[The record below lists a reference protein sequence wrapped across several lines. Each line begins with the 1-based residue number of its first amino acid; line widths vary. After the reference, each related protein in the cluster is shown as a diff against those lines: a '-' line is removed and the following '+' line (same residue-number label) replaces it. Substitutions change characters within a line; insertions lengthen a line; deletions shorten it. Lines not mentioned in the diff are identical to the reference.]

1 MEEIAKRFKELR
13 IQQNLTLKDLSE
25 KTGLSISFL
34 SQVERG
40 TSSLAITSLKKIA
53 DAFNVPINYFFESW
67 VNPNFYVKGDKME
80 TFRLEGRSA
89 EYGRLAGEFSGRA
102 LEPFM
107 VIMDP
112 GQSLGQTFSHPG
124 EEFCYV
130 LEGAVLVTLEDKE
143 YLVQAGD
150 SIHFPSTMPHQLK
163 NASNEKICKILSV
176 LTPVIF

>member
-13 IQQNLTLKDLSE
+13 TLHNLTLKEISE

-40 TSSLAITSLKKIA
+40 TSSLAIMSLKKIA

-67 VNPNFYVKGDKME
+67 VNQNFHVKAEEIE

-112 GQSLGQTFSHPG
+112 GQNLGQTFTHPG

-130 LEGAVLVTLEDKE
+130 LEGTVLVTLEGKE
-143 YLVQAGD
+143 YLVKAGD
-150 SIHFPSTMPHQLK
+150 CIHFPSTMPHELV
-163 NASNEKICKILSV
+163 NPSTGEKCKILSV

>member
-13 IQQNLTLKDLSE
+13 SQQNLTLKELSE

-67 VNPNFYVKGDKME
+67 VNQNFHVKAEDIE
-80 TFRLEGRSA
+80 AFRIEGRSA
-89 EYGRLAGEFSGRA
+89 EYARLAGEFTGRA

-130 LEGAVLVTLEDKE
+130 LEGTVLVNLEEKE
-143 YLVQAGD
+143 FLVKAGD
-150 SIHFPSTMPHQLK
+150 CIHFPSTLPHHLINPSKDLK
-163 NASNEKICKILSV
+163 CRILSV